1 MRKPLYRDFIET
13 MVKMQR
19 NQLLFNQNG
28 IKEVSLTIENS
39 ANIDVVDTVIT
50 YNVGKQKWIVNSETH
65 HLENN
70 EWDPTLLEVKE
81 FLDYFQDF
89 EILVSMQNYEDKV
102 KKYFEKIPATNLVSK
117 FSDVLRLMT
126 IEQNNKKPLPSITF
140 NNNEIYYDFES
151 NEFFIITNGEEKSF
165 DFPDIADV
173 LANKNYLEAFEALND
188 TWKNLVI

>member
-1 MRKPLYRDFIET
+1 MRTTLYRDFIEI

-39 ANIDVVDTVIT
+39 ANIDVADTVIT

-89 EILVSMQNYEDKV
+89 EILVAIQTYEDKV
-102 KKYFEKIPATNLVSK
+102 KKYFEKIPSSILINK
-117 FSDVLRLMT
+117 FVQTMELMALPINKEQKNNPNIIIDDV
-126 IEQNNKKPLPSITF
+126 IIS
-140 NNNEIYYDFES
+140 YDFE
-151 NEFFIITNGEEKSF
+151 NKKYMKNDEPFEIGEISELIGNKSF
-165 DFPDIADV
+165 ADV
-173 LANKNYLEAFEALND
+173 FEALNN
-188 TWKNLVI
+188 TWKTVIK